1 MDNNKSTEKRTL
13 MSKEKILKKK
23 DKIHRYKIWVQP
35 TNLYNVMETF
45 FQVDLKRVKYKI
57 FFLKI
62 VFWDLIQY
70 QQCLLT
76 QIFIKIRVP

>member
-62 VFWDLIQY
+62 VF
-70 QQCLLT
+70 
-76 QIFIKIRVP
+76 